1 MSEYNTQSTTYT
13 AGYVTAYGAAKRG
26 GYTGTYDEFCAAIAG
41 MAGTVEDLENFSVVI
56 NTLSP
61 GSQATASYADGV
73 LTLGVPQGAK
83 GDKGD
88 KGDTGEVSQADL
100 DAAIEEVSGDIAE
113 LKNDLTQLGLSV
125 VDGVMNIT
133 YNS

>member
-26 GYTGTYDEFCAAIAG
+26 GYTGTYEEFCAAIAG
-41 MAGTVEDLENFSVVI
+41 MADVVGDLENFSVVI

-61 GSQATASYADGV
+61 GSSATASYANGV

-88 KGDTGEVSQADL
+88 KGDTGEVSQAEL
-100 DAAIEEVSGDIAE
+100 DEAIGQI
-113 LKNDLTQLGLSV
+113 KNDLSELGLSV
-125 VDGVMNIT
+125 VNGALNIT

>member
-26 GYTGTYDEFCAAIAG
+26 GYTGTYEEFCAAIAG
-41 MAGTVEDLENFSVVI
+41 MAVTVEDLENFSVVI

-61 GSQATASYADGV
+61 GSSATASYANGV

-88 KGDTGEVSQADL
+88 KGDTGEVSQAEL
-100 DAAIEEVSGDIAE
+100 DEAIGQI
-113 LKNDLTQLGLSV
+113 KNDFAELGLSV
-125 VDGVMNIT
+125 VDGALNIT

>member
-26 GYTGTYDEFCAAIAG
+26 GYTGSYADFCEAIAG
-41 MAGTVEDLENFSVVI
+41 MADVVGDLENFSVVI

-100 DAAIEEVSGDIAE
+100 DAAIEEVSDEIGA
-113 LKNDLTQLGLSV
+113 LKNDFAELGLSV
-125 VDGVMNIT
+125 VNGALNIT